1 MKEQQRSLF
10 DFDAPWAI
18 DDSSDHL
25 LARIVFAELPFG
37 PYEYRVPNRL
47 RGELRVGMRVQVP
60 LGRGN
65 RPVEGYCIALVSGDE
80 AARIATAH
88 QLKELRSIS
97 DESPLF
103 DSHLLQLGEW
113 IAQWYLAPLGQ
124 VLQTIVPGGV
134 RSMAGTREVTLFSLS
149 DQGIA
154 ALADPT
160 RKLSPKQR
168 SVLEAAAKARR
179 PLTVPELCQLA
190 NCTAAPVQS
199 LRKSSLLTAS
209 VERRATGDVDFG
221 PLPDERPLPLNA
233 DQQAA
238 LDHVVSAMHSR
249 QATTV
254 LLHGVTGSGKTEVYL
269 QAIQEVIRH
278 GRQAIVLVPEISLT
292 PQTRQ
297 RFRARFEQVAVL
309 HSHQTPAER
318 HWQWKRI
325 AEGDV
330 QVIVGARS
338 AVFAPAPRLGLIVI
352 DEEHDSSFKQDKIP
366 RYHARD
372 VAQRRSEM
380 LKIPLILGTA
390 TPSLE
395 SWTMAQ
401 EGRAKLVA
409 LPQRVHARP
418 LPDVILVDLRDEF
431 RSRRT
436 SGMVGRA
443 LHQRIRASL
452 AEQGQIILLLNRRGF
467 ATSIQCPACGHV
479 VLCPN
484 CDLSLTHHRDGSKAI
499 CHYCDYEIA
508 EPKFCPDC
516 GFDGIR
522 FAGYGTQKLEEEV
535 IRKFPETPVLRMD
548 SDTMKKH
555 GSHEIAL
562 ERFRSGEI
570 KILLGTQMIAKG
582 LDFPNVTLV
591 GVINADTALHFPDF
605 RAAERTFAL
614 VTQVAGRTGRGS
626 RPGSVVVQTFSP
638 EHPALQAA
646 SRHDYLQFVE
656 QEIPVRSQ
664 LQFPPVGSLA
674 RFVVRS
680 EHERQAEQWAESLRD
695 LVREQIK
702 ALLDQR
708 SERYRVIGPA
718 PCPIAKLRNHY
729 RYHLLVQGLDRQPL
743 QSLISSVIERL
754 SPSETV
760 QWVVDID
767 PLDLL

>member
-1 MKEQQRSLF
+1 MKERQRSLF
-10 DFDAPWAI
+10 DSVEPWSLDERA
-18 DDSSDHL
+18 DVM
-25 LARIVFAELPFG
+25 LARIVFAEQPFG
-37 PYEYRVPNRL
+37 PYDYRIPDRM
-47 RGELRVGMRVQVP
+47 RGELRIGMRVQVP

-65 RPVEGYCIALVSGDE
+65 RPIQGYCIAITSGEE
-80 AARIATAH
+80 ASRLATAH
-88 QLKELRSIS
+88 SLKEVRSID
-97 DESPLF
+97 DEHPLF
-103 DSHLLQLGEW
+103 DQHLLELGQW
-113 IAQWYLAPLGQ
+113 IANWYLAPLGQ
-124 VLQTIVPGGV
+124 VLETIVPGGV
-134 RSMAGTREVTLFSLS
+134 RSMAGTREVTLVGLT
-149 DQGIA
+149 DLGVA
-154 ALADPT
+154 ALADPA
-160 RKLSPKQR
+160 RKLPPKQR

-179 PLTVPELCQLA
+179 PISVPELCQLA

-199 LRKSSLLTAS
+199 LRKANLLAAHI
-209 VERRATGDVDFG
+209 ERRATGDVDFG
-221 PLPDERPLPLNA
+221 PLPDEKPLVLNE
-233 DQQAA
+233 DQRAA
-238 LDHVVSAMHSR
+238 LDHVVTAMHSR
-249 QATTV
+249 IATTL

-309 HSHQTPAER
+309 HSHQSPAER

-325 AEGDV
+325 ADGDV

-338 AVFAPAPRLGLIVI
+338 AIFAPAPRLGLIVI
-352 DEEHDSSFKQDKIP
+352 DEEHDASFKQDKIP

-372 VAQRRSEM
+372 VARQRAEM

-395 SWTMAQ
+395 SWTLSQ
-401 EGRAKLVA
+401 QGSAKLVS

-418 LPDVILVDLRDEF
+418 LPDVVLVDLRDEF

-436 SGMVGRA
+436 SGMIGRS
-443 LHQRIRASL
+443 LHQRIKASL
-452 AEQGQIILLLNRRGF
+452 ADQGQIILLLNRRGF

-535 IRKFPETPVLRMD
+535 IRKFPDTPVLRMD

-562 ERFRSGEI
+562 EKFRGGEV

-646 SRHDYLQFVE
+646 SRHDYLEFVE
-656 QEIPVRSQ
+656 QEVPVRSQ
-664 LQFPPVGSLA
+664 LQFPPIGSLA

-680 EHERQAEQWAESLRD
+680 EQELTAEQWAEKLRD
-695 LVREQIK
+695 LIRAEIQK
-702 ALLDQR
+702 LLDVSQQR
-708 SERYRVIGPA
+708 FRVIGPA
-718 PCPIAKLRNHY
+718 PCPIAKLRNHF
-729 RYHLLVQGLDRQPL
+729 RYHLLVQGLDHQPL
-743 QSLISSVIERL
+743 QPLLRAVTESLLTPEEI
-754 SPSETV
+754 